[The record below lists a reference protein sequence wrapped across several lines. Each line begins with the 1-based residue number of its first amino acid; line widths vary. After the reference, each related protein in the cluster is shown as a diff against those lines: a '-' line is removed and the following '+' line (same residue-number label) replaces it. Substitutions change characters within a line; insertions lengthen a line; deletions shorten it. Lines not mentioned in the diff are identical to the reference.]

1 MRVLVLGA
9 GILGVSTA
17 WYLRSQGHEVTVIDR
32 QALVARETSWANG
45 GQLSTGHVEPWAQL
59 SNLPKIIRWSF
70 QEDAPLLFRG
80 HWDWQQWVWA
90 FSFLRETTPEHLK
103 NNLQHL
109 LTLGQYS
116 HQAQQTLDQELQL
129 SYHQR
134 HNGILHLYDNRK
146 SYAKACQNAEL
157 ITRLGWPRHA
167 ISEQE
172 AKILEPL
179 LTEQKHPWVG
189 FIHTPK
195 DGAGAANIWTEQL
208 AKQGQKQGIQFL
220 MEHTI
225 HSLRENTQSITGV
238 NLQTPNKEPIT
249 LTADAYV
256 IALGSY
262 STQLLR
268 PLGFRHPLYP
278 VKGYSISTPIRA
290 SDRAP
295 RISLTD
301 DSHKIVITPL
311 GDQLRVAGTAEFA
324 GFNTQ
329 LNPTRIQALLQRVQ
343 ALFPEAGDWPQT
355 IPWTGLRPATPS
367 NKPLIGPW
375 KYPNLFLNTG
385 HGTLGWTLG
394 CGSSQALALLMDQH
408 PSPID
413 YPFLKL

>member
-17 WYLRSQGHEVTVIDR
+17 WYLRTQGHEVTVIDR
-32 QALVARETSWANG
+32 QASVARETSWANG

-70 QEDAPLLFRG
+70 QDDAPLLFRG

-90 FSFLRETTPEHLK
+90 LSFLRETTPQHLK
-103 NNLQHL
+103 DNLQHL
-109 LTLGQYS
+109 LTLGRYS
-116 HQAQQTLDQELQL
+116 YQTQQTLDQELQL
-129 SYHQR
+129 TYHRR
-134 HNGILHLYDNRK
+134 HTGILQLYDNPK
-146 SYAKACQNAEL
+146 SYAQASQMAEL
-157 ITRLGWPRHA
+157 ITRSGWPRHA

-172 AKILEPL
+172 AHRLEPL
-179 LTEQKHPWVG
+179 LAEQDHPWVG
-189 FIHTPK
+189 FIHSPK
-195 DGAGAANIWTEQL
+195 DGSGAANIWTEQL
-208 AKQGQKQGIQFL
+208 AQQGQKQGIQFL

-225 HSLRENTQSITGV
+225 HSLQENAKNITGV
-238 NLQTPNKEPIT
+238 NLQTPSQEMIT

-262 STQLLR
+262 STQILR

-278 VKGYSISTPIRA
+278 VKGYSISIPIRA

-324 GFNTQ
+324 GFDTC
-329 LNPTRIQALLQRVQ
+329 LNPPRTHALLRRVQ
-343 ALFPEAGDWPQT
+343 ELFPEAGDWEHT
-355 IPWTGLRPATPS
+355 TAWTGLRPATPS

-394 CGSSQALALLMDQH
+394 CGSSRALALLMDH
-408 PSPID
+408 KPNPIP
-413 YPFLKL
+413 YPFLTL